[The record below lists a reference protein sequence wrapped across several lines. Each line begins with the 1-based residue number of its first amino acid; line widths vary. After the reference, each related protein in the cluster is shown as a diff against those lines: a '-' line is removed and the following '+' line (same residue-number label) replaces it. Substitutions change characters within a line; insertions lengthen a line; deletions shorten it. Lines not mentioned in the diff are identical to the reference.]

1 MSYRVYLAA
10 AAALLLPLSALADK
24 PNIVPGQWQ
33 FTSTTSVVGDIPIPD
48 QTDSHQECIA
58 QGDLDDADFQFLEV
72 EEGCELLEHNVS
84 ADGIDYRMVCHAE
97 GGEANIDGHMAFL
110 GERVEG
116 GVNIHTQSPMGE
128 MTMQTVIEGERIGDC

>member
-1 MSYRVYLAA
+1 MSLRPLLAA
-10 AAALLLPLSALADK
+10 AVLMFPLTALSDA

-33 FTSTTSVVGDIPIPD
+33 FTSTTSVKGDVPIPD
-48 QTDSHQECIA
+48 QTESHQECIV

-84 ADGIDYRMVCHAE
+84 ADGVDYRMVCHAE
-97 GGEANIDGHMAFL
+97 GGEANIDGRMDFL

-116 GVNIHTQSPMGE
+116 SVNIDTDSPMGQMRLE
-128 MTMQTVIEGERIGDC
+128 TTIEGERLGDC